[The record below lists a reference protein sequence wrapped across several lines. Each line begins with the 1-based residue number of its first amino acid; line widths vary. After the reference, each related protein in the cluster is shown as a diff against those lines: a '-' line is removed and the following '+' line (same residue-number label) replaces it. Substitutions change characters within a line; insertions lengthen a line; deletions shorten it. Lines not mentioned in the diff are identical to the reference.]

1 VIDVNVPL
9 HRWPFRR
16 LNADDPAT
24 LARLLRDKGVRQAWA
39 GSFDGLL
46 HHDISGVNA
55 RLAADCR
62 EHGAGLLVAFGSINP
77 KLTGWQEDPRR
88 CHEVHRM
95 AGIRL
100 HPNYH
105 GYKLADVVCKELFE
119 TAGRRK
125 LLVQIAVAMED
136 ERTQHPL
143 MRVPPADLGPLP
155 ALMKQFPGLRIVLL
169 NAGRTPHAR
178 ELAAGGASFDIAMVE
193 GVGGVAKFAG
203 ELSPHR
209 VLFGSYSPFFYF
221 ESAALKMKE
230 AGLAEADGT
239 AISEGNARRL
249 MEPAHA

>member
-1 VIDVNVPL
+1 MIDVNVTL

-16 LNADDPAT
+16 VYGDDPAT
-24 LARLLRDKGVRQAWA
+24 LVRSLREKGVTQAWA

-46 HHDISGVNA
+46 HHDLSSADA

-62 EHGAGLLVAFGSINP
+62 EHGAGLLLPFGSVNP
-77 KLTGWQEDPRR
+77 KLPDWQEDLRR

-95 AGIRL
+95 IGIRL

-105 GYKLADVVCKELFE
+105 GYTLADALCRELLE
-119 TAGRRK
+119 SAARRK

-143 MRVPPADLGPLP
+143 MRVPPVDVRPLP
-155 ALMKQFPGLRIVLL
+155 ALVKQFPGLRIVLL

-178 ELAAGGASFDIAMVE
+178 ELAAAGVSFDIAMVE
-193 GVGGVAKFAG
+193 GVGCVAKLAS
-203 ELSPHR
+203 EVSSQR
-209 VLFGSYSPFFYF
+209 VLFGSHSPFFYF
-221 ESAALKMKE
+221 ESATLKMKE
-230 AGLAEADGT
+230 AGLPDADSR

-249 MEPAHA
+249 MDSAHA